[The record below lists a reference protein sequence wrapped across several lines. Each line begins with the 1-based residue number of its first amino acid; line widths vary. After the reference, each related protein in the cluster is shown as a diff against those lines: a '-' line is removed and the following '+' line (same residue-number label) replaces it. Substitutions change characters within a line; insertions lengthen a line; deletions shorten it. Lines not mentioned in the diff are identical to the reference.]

1 MQDHLPGH
9 PPMMITDLGI
19 HTSKGPLPFP
29 PPPSSLYAM
38 VCHNSEYIHNCGINI
53 VRCRVY
59 E

>member
-1 MQDHLPGH
+1 
-9 PPMMITDLGI
+9 MMITDLGI